1 MRSASAALILIL
13 AACMLGPQGPYD
25 SKRDPELDYRPAL
38 AEAQRGNKRIL
49 VIVGRNSC
57 SWTKKLE
64 ALFSEDK
71 EISSRLAQGYLLL
84 RIHFDNN
91 NTNARFLSRFPP
103 VAGVPHL
110 FVLDKDGR
118 LLCSQETDPLEAG
131 DAHDR
136 NKVLDFLT
144 KWVL

>member
-1 MRSASAALILIL
+1 MRLALTALILVFT
-13 AACMLGPQGPYD
+13 ACTLGPQGPYD
-25 SKRDPELDYRPAL
+25 SKRDPEPDYRSAL
-38 AEAQRGNKRIL
+38 AEGQRGNRRIL

-57 SWTKKLE
+57 SWTKKLD
-64 ALFSEDK
+64 ALFAEDR
-71 EISSRLAQGYLLL
+71 EIAARLAQAYVLL
-84 RIHFDNN
+84 RVHFDNN

-136 NKVLDFLT
+136 TKVLDFLT
-144 KWVL
+144 KWAF